1 MLIQILNILIYPF
14 LFLSLFAQIFI
25 LSTFFSGRKK
35 ILEEEEEKFQIK
47 PYPRLSICVPCWNE
61 EKTVSRTIDSIIAS
75 DYPKDKLEIL
85 IIDNNSKDQTLEV
98 AKLLKEKYK
107 NIFDIKVFKEEKQGK
122 HHAINTGIKFSTA
135 DFFGCLDADSTL
147 SPNAISQ
154 NMKYFSDPETMAS
167 TSCIKIEYPQKTLI
181 QKLQAIE
188 YLVGVFMRKTYGF
201 IDAIY
206 AAPGP
211 LSIYRKEVFVMIGE
225 FKDGHKVEDFEMT
238 IRMHRNHLRIANSHQ
253 AFVYTL
259 GPSTIKGYLKQ
270 RVRWLQGGLEN
281 IIDNRDMIL
290 KREYGHFGFFVMPTV
305 VIFVFYALY
314 ILFALFYVFYLFF
327 LDKISLWAV
336 HNYIF
341 TLNYIFNF
349 KRFDLFYVNT
359 SMILFLVMIMLSLAV
374 FSIYIG
380 KKISESH
387 KDFYRNFIIYFFL
400 YPYLAFY
407 FLGKSCFNIL
417 LRKENTW
424 EVQDNKL
431 S

>member
-1 MLIQILNILIYPF
+1 MDITF
-14 LFLSLFAQIFI
+14 SFI
-25 LSTFFSGRKK
+25 
-35 ILEEEEEKFQIK
+35 
-47 PYPRLSICVPCWNE
+47 
-61 EKTVSRTIDSIIAS
+61 
-75 DYPKDKLEIL
+75 
-85 IIDNNSKDQTLEV
+85 
-98 AKLLKEKYK
+98 
-107 NIFDIKVFKEEKQGK
+107 
-122 HHAINTGIKFSTA
+122 
-135 DFFGCLDADSTL
+135 
-147 SPNAISQ
+147 
-154 NMKYFSDPETMAS
+154 
-167 TSCIKIEYPQKTLI
+167 
-181 QKLQAIE
+181 
-188 YLVGVFMRKTYGF
+188 
-201 IDAIY
+201 
-206 AAPGP
+206 
-211 LSIYRKEVFVMIGE
+211 
-225 FKDGHKVEDFEMT
+225 
-238 IRMHRNHLRIANSHQ
+238 
-253 AFVYTL
+253 
-259 GPSTIKGYLKQ
+259 
-270 RVRWLQGGLEN
+270 
-281 IIDNRDMIL
+281 
-290 KREYGHFGFFVMPTV
+290 
-305 VIFVFYALY
+305 
-314 ILFALFYVFYLFF
+314 F